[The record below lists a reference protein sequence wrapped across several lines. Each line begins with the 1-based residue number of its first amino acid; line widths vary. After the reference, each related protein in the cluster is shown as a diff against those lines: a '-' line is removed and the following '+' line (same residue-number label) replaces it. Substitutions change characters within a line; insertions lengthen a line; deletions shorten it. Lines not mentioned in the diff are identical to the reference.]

1 MKFSP
6 IITTEDFA
14 EIQNQENVIIIEA
27 GSGGISRENYQEKH
41 LRNAFYLDLN
51 DDLAKATKDA
61 ADGGRHP
68 LPDVVIFEKSL
79 EKIGVSK
86 DVHIIIYDDK
96 NGVNASARLWWMLR
110 SIGFEKVQ
118 VLNGGLQ
125 AAEKLGLDTTSE
137 IPVAKNSESLNL
149 TFWNLPTKNLE
160 EVKTA
165 SANSENLVIDVRE
178 NARYNGETEPIDLI
192 AGHIPNAINLPFQNN
207 LDENGLFKSPEI
219 LKVYFSKVLHNKDSK
234 DIIVH
239 CGSGVTACHTI
250 LAMDYA
256 GLPIPNLYVGSWSEW
271 SRNNLEIAKNI

>member
-1 MKFSP
+1 MKISP
-6 IITTEDFA
+6 IIQAEEFA

-27 GSGGISRENYQEKH
+27 GSGGISRENYRRKH

-51 DDLAKATKDA
+51 DDLAKPTKNPA
-61 ADGGRHP
+61 AGGRHP

-79 EKIGVSK
+79 EIIGVSK
-86 DVHIIIYDDK
+86 DAHIIIYDDK
-96 NGVNASARLWWMLR
+96 NGANASARLWWMLR
-110 SIGFEKVQ
+110 STGFEKVQ

-125 AAEKLGLDTTSE
+125 AAEKLGLETTSE
-137 IPVAKNSESLNL
+137 IPVAKNSESLKL
-149 TFWNLPTKNLE
+149 TSWNLPTKNLE

-165 SANSENLVIDVRE
+165 TTNSENLIIDVRE

-207 LDENGLFKSPEI
+207 LDDNGLFKSPEI
-219 LKVYFSKVLHNKDSK
+219 LKEDFSKVLDNKDSK

-271 SRNNLEIAKNI
+271 SRNSLEIAKNI

>member
-6 IITTEDFA
+6 IITTEKFA
-14 EIQNQENVIIIEA
+14 EIQNQKNLIIIEA
-27 GSGGISRENYQEKH
+27 GSGGISKENYQKKH

-51 DDLAKATKDA
+51 DDLAKATENP

-68 LPDVVIFEKSL
+68 LPDVEIFEKTL
-79 EKIGVSK
+79 EKIGLSK
-86 DVHIIIYDDK
+86 NAHIILYDDK
-96 NGVNASARLWWMLR
+96 NGANASARLWWMLR
-110 SIGFEKVQ
+110 STGFEKVQ

-125 AAEKLGLDTTSE
+125 TAEKFGIETTAE
-137 IPVAKNSESLNL
+137 IPVAKNSESLHL
-149 TFWNLPTKNLE
+149 TSWNLPTKNLE
-160 EVKTA
+160 DVKFA
-165 SANSENLVIDVRE
+165 STNSENAIVDVRE

-219 LKVYFSKVLHNKDSK
+219 LKKYFLKALHDLDSK
-234 DIIVH
+234 NIIVH

>member
-1 MKFSP
+1 MASPSCSRNASP
-6 IITTEDFA
+6 IAWARSAYTE
-14 EIQNQENVIIIEA
+14 NP
-27 GSGGISRENYQEKH
+27 
-41 LRNAFYLDLN
+41 
-51 DDLAKATKDA
+51 

-68 LPDVVIFEKSL
+68 LPDVEIFEKTL
-79 EKIGVSK
+79 EKIGLSK
-86 DVHIIIYDDK
+86 NAHIILYDDK
-96 NGVNASARLWWMLR
+96 NGANASARLWWMLR
-110 SIGFEKVQ
+110 STGFEKVQ

-125 AAEKLGLDTTSE
+125 TAEKFGIETTAE
-137 IPVAKNSESLNL
+137 IPVAKNSESLHL
-149 TFWNLPTKNLE
+149 TSWNLPTKNLE
-160 EVKTA
+160 DVKFA
-165 SANSENLVIDVRE
+165 STNSENAIVDVRE

-219 LKVYFSKVLHNKDSK
+219 LKKYFLKALHDQDSK
-234 DIIVH
+234 NIIVH

>member
-1 MKFSP
+1 MKISP
-6 IITTEDFA
+6 IIQAEEFA
-14 EIQNQENVIIIEA
+14 EIQNQENLIIIEA
-27 GSGGISRENYQEKH
+27 GSGGISRENYQKKH
-41 LRNAFYLDLN
+41 LPNAFYLDLN
-51 DDLAKATKDA
+51 DDLAKPTKNPA
-61 ADGGRHP
+61 AGGRHP

-79 EKIGVSK
+79 EKIGLSK
-86 DVHIIIYDDK
+86 DAHIIIYDDK
-96 NGVNASARLWWMLR
+96 NGANASARLWWMLR
-110 SIGFEKVQ
+110 STGFEKVQ

-125 AAEKLGLDTTSE
+125 AAEKLGLETTSE
-137 IPVAKNSESLNL
+137 IPVAKNSESLKL
-149 TFWNLPTKNLE
+149 TSWNLPTKNLE

-165 SANSENLVIDVRE
+165 TTNSENLIIDVRE

-207 LDENGLFKSPEI
+207 LDDNGLFKSPEI
-219 LKVYFSKVLHNKDSK
+219 LKEDFSKVLDNKDSK

-271 SRNNLEIAKNI
+271 SRNSLEIAKNI